1 MKLDIDNNTLKVML
15 NPLEMLLSF
24 RRSLKIPV
32 DRITEVSTEKPGW
45 QWGARAPG
53 VHIPFLVKMGTFL
66 ASGGQEFW
74 VTTTGRPYLVIKTE
88 GWDYATIVLTTGQ
101 NKLWAERLRQEIQA
115 VK

>member
-1 MKLDIDNNTLKVML
+1 MKLDIDNNTLKVKL

-24 RRSLKIPV
+24 RGSLSIPV

-53 VHIPFLVKMGTFL
+53 IHIPFLVKMGTFL
-66 ASGGQEFW
+66 ASGGREFW
-74 VTTTGRPYLVIKTE
+74 VTIVGRPYLVIETE
-88 GWDYATIVLTTGQ
+88 SWDYDRIVLTTGQ
-101 NKLWAERLRQEIQA
+101 NRLWAERIRQQIQA